1 LIRRGL
7 GAFRATF
14 RSLSV
19 RNFRLFFTGQLIS
32 QVGNWLTSVGL
43 ILLVLHRTH
52 SGIAVGLLTAAQFGP
67 ILLLGAWAGLIADR
81 SNKRTL
87 LLTTQTLE
95 MVQSFSLAALAFWSA
110 APLWSFYAVALA
122 GGVMLAFDNPTRR
135 SFVSEMVPESHLQN
149 AVSLNAA
156 LMTSSRIVGPA
167 LAGLLSVTV
176 GFGWCFAIDGTSYL
190 AVIASLLM
198 MRTSELHRAPITE
211 RARGQVRDGLRY
223 VRRTAD
229 LWIPIV
235 MLTVIGTL
243 TFNFSVVLP
252 LMIERTLG
260 GTDATYTAVYSV
272 LSVGSLFGALAA
284 SHRHR
289 VEVRT
294 MAVAAMVFGVAML
307 LFATAPNVAVA
318 YPLALLVGFASV
330 WFMTASTAMMQLRS
344 DPRMRGRVL
353 ALQAIVLIGTTPI
366 GGPLLGYVSDALGAR
381 AGVVLGGVAAIAA
394 ATWGFFAGRRITI
407 AAKRED
413 LPATVVSEETVRA
426 SANSAA

>member
-1 LIRRGL
+1 MIRRGL

-14 RSLSV
+14 ESLSV

-43 ILLVLHRTH
+43 ILLVLHRTQ
-52 SGIAVGLLTAAQFGP
+52 SGIAVGMLTAAQFGP
-67 ILLLGAWAGLIADR
+67 ILLLGAWAGLVADR
-81 SNKRTL
+81 SNKRKL
-87 LLTTQTLE
+87 LLTTQTME
-95 MVQSFSLAALAFWSA
+95 MLQSFSLAALAFWSA
-110 APLWSFYAVALA
+110 APLWSFYGVALA

-176 GFGWCFAIDGTSYL
+176 GFGWCFAIDGASYL
-190 AVIASLLM
+190 AVIACLLK
-198 MRTSELHRAPITE
+198 MRTAELHRAPVTE
-211 RARGQVRDGLRY
+211 RARGQVRAGLRY

-229 LWIPIV
+229 LWVPLV

-272 LSVGSLFGALAA
+272 LSVGSLLGALAA
-284 SHRHR
+284 SHRRR
-289 VEVRT
+289 VEIRT

-307 LFATAPNVAVA
+307 LFSTAPGVGAA
-318 YPLALLVGFASV
+318 YPLALLVGFSSV

-353 ALQAIVLIGTTPI
+353 ALQAIVLIGTTPV
-366 GGPLLGYVSDALGAR
+366 GGPLLGYVSDAFGAR

-394 ATWGFFAGRRITI
+394 AGWGFFAGRRIATS
-407 AAKRED
+407 ASQ
-413 LPATVVSEETVRA
+413 PALSDAVADEETIRT
-426 SANSAA
+426 SDAA

>member
-1 LIRRGL
+1 
-7 GAFRATF
+7 
-14 RSLSV
+14 
-19 RNFRLFFTGQLIS
+19 
-32 QVGNWLTSVGL
+32 
-43 ILLVLHRTH
+43 
-52 SGIAVGLLTAAQFGP
+52 
-67 ILLLGAWAGLIADR
+67 
-81 SNKRTL
+81 
-87 LLTTQTLE
+87 
-95 MVQSFSLAALAFWSA
+95 
-110 APLWSFYAVALA
+110 
-122 GGVMLAFDNPTRR
+122 MLAFDNPTRR

-190 AVIASLLM
+190 AVIACLLM
-198 MRTSELHRAPITE
+198 MRTAELHRPPVTE
-211 RARGQVRDGLRY
+211 RARGQVRAGLRY

-229 LWIPIV
+229 LWVPLV

-243 TFNFSVVLP
+243 TFNFAVVLP

-284 SHRHR
+284 SHRRR

-294 MAVAAMVFGVAML
+294 MAVAAMVFGIAML
-307 LFATAPNVAVA
+307 LFSTAPDVAIA
-318 YPLALLVGFASV
+318 FPLALLVGFSSV
-330 WFMTASTAMMQLRS
+330 WFMTASTAMMQLRA

-366 GGPLLGYVSDALGAR
+366 GGPLLGYVSDAFGAR

-394 ATWGFFAGRRITI
+394 AGWGFFAGRRIRTSASND
-407 AAKRED
+407 AASAAVID
-413 LPATVVSEETVRA
+413 EETIR
-426 SANSAA
+426 SSDAA